1 MLGPVFT
8 PVLLSIDALTTVS
21 GTPVTFKNKKKSEK
35 EQH

>member
-21 GTPVTFKNKKKSEK
+21 GTPVTFKNVQAKK
-35 EQH
+35 